1 MIISIDVEIVFDK
14 TGYPF
19 IIKAL
24 KKLRIKG
31 SWLHI
36 IQGNI
41 INSQS
46 CIEWQKIKSTS
57 SNIRNEAQG
66 STLFTLIPYSA

>member
-57 SNIRNEAQG
+57 SNIRNEAG
-66 STLFTLIPYSA
+66 ESTLFTLIPYSA